1 MDDTAQKQNNPI
13 NQPLQQTGQTQVI
26 NNNTVSPPDQKIAD
40 TQFVPVVSS
49 LNKEVGGTVS
59 EIIKPSEEEVKIEEE
74 LSRAGVVA
82 NTDKPKLDKIHEQ
95 IGVKASLE
103 STPVESKPKGKVSLP
118 MTEDE
123 ADKTLKSSQSKF
135 NLHENI
141 EGEYTEDSLPFFAA
155 LIKKIYQEMR
165 RRFFRQQP

>member
-1 MDDTAQKQNNPI
+1 MDDTAQKQNN
-13 NQPLQQTGQTQVI
+13 NQFTP
-26 NNNTVSPPDQKIAD
+26 VS
-40 TQFVPVVSS
+40 SS
-49 LNKEVGGTVS
+49 LNKEVGATVS
-59 EIIKPSEEEVKIEEE
+59 EIIKPSEEEVKVEEE
-74 LSRAGVVA
+74 LRNVGVVA

-103 STPVESKPKGKVSLP
+103 STPVESSPKGKVQLP

-155 LIKKIYQEMR
+155 LIKKVFKEMR
-165 RRFFRQQP
+165 RRVFGQQAK